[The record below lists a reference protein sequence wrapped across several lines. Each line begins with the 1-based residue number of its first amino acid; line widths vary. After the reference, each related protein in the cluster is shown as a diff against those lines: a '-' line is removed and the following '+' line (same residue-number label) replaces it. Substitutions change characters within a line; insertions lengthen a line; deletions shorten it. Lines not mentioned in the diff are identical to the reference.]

1 MESVSLSS
9 LPGMLRGACGVTS
22 SGVRLSRA
30 SSLGDVGSSSAK
42 AADDA
47 EALFEEFVASKAR
60 PASANEMGS
69 GYTLVSASA
78 GSSPGG
84 QGRAA
89 ADAGGGGSLPEGAL
103 PLAATFL

>member
-30 SSLGDVGSSSAK
+30 SSLGDVGIPSAK
-42 AADDA
+42 DDT
-47 EALFEEFVASKAR
+47 EALFEEFVAAKAQ

-78 GSSPGG
+78 GSSPRGE
-84 QGRAA
+84 GRAA

-103 PLAATFL
+103 PLAA